1 MEPIQVALSE
11 NLKKHKAVRVSFYN
25 VVELCMKKGRP
36 ASERPH
42 LLLPE
47 QIHLAEQMFPL
58 PCLSTDYAYRRK
70 KYLINKKYK
79 LIFWTHLQK
88 SRSIL

>member
-1 MEPIQVALSE
+1 MEPIQVELSE

-25 VVELCMKKGRP
+25 MVELCMKKGRL

-47 QIHLAEQMFPL
+47 QIHLAEQMFPS
-58 PCLSTDYAYRRK
+58 PCLSTDYAYGRK
-70 KYLINKKYK
+70 N
-79 LIFWTHLQK
+79 T
-88 SRSIL
+88 

>member
-25 VVELCMKKGRP
+25 VVELYMKKGRP

-47 QIHLAEQMFPL
+47 QIHLAEQMFPP
-58 PCLSTDYAYRRK
+58 PCLSTDYAHRRK
-70 KYLINKKYK
+70 N
-79 LIFWTHLQK
+79 T
-88 SRSIL
+88 